1 MVIGVTYKFYNWGG
15 GWGFI
20 TSMGIKVVEKMAI
33 SAPVGGKIR
42 FHGANEAAGSPDF
55 RTYFTSSLSQKLMRS
70 FGFEILH
77 VKCIV

>member
-1 MVIGVTYKFYNWGG
+1 MEEVELMQISIQIHFTHYMY
-15 GWGFI
+15 
-20 TSMGIKVVEKMAI
+20 IKLVEKMAI